1 MKPAILKLPSKSD
14 QGFTL
19 LELLIAVVISLS
31 IGSAA
36 GSLLLSQIRSSE
48 RAEAMEQQRN
58 DWART
63 TNFIE
68 AEVALSEKV
77 YAHEAPFTGSL
88 TVSAPTEC
96 NLSNKEARLLL
107 DLRRDLPPIIYSVK
121 KSTNGWL
128 GDYSLWRCGPSIDQY
143 GAFCTRDDINDSTSF
158 CSDLPYVSSSLLLD
172 GLSGDQKNGFGF
184 IAHGSPSAGSVG
196 DNKYVRFTLSLKG
209 HSSITYR
216 QSDAARARISPLYS
230 RPTENSLCGAA
241 NMVKL
246 RGTSNVADDND
257 TLEIP
262 NQNLA
267 NQDILICGFGLGTRA
282 RGLDGDTISGGNDT
296 NDIIEAGDYGKAR
309 LDGLGGN
316 DFLRGTREADTLIGG
331 SGDDTLVGREQ
342 NDVLNG
348 GGGQNTYLP
357 GRGGD
362 TVNGGSGLDI
372 VFFSVKRS
380 NYSLDSACS
389 TTSCTV
395 SESRASGSDEENK
408 LSNVEILIFQ
418 DARVDLED

>member
-77 YAHEAPFTGSL
+77 YAHKSPFTGNL
-88 TVSAPTEC
+88 TISAPTEC
-96 NLSNKEARLLL
+96 NLSDQEARLLL

-121 KSTNGWL
+121 KSTDGWL
-128 GDYSLWRCGPSIDQY
+128 DDYSLWRCGPSIDQY
-143 GAFCTRDDINDSTSF
+143 GAFCTKDDINDLTSS

-172 GLSGDQKNGFGF
+172 GLSGNQNNGFGF
-184 IAHGSPSAGSVG
+184 IAHGSPIAGGVG

-209 HSSITYR
+209 HSSITYS

-246 RGTSNVADDND
+246 RGKSNVADDND
-257 TLEIP
+257 TLQIP

-267 NQDILICGFGLGTRA
+267 NQDLLICGFGLGNRA

-372 VFFSVKRS
+372 VFFSGKRS